1 MKKVLIIFMLVSCI
15 ALAQTYTRPDNLS
28 VGGVADWVMISGHI
42 ASGTVDPTSAV
53 DEGALYVNV
62 ATPTAPVLW
71 RRGASDWY
79 VVAGGG
85 TPGTTD
91 HSALDNLD
99 FASSGHTG
107 FVATQT
113 VIDLDNEL
121 TVHIASGTDP
131 HGANMTITE
140 SLTIGSGAASFEW
153 IYDGTIL
160 TASGAT
166 LLLKNIDSYAD
177 NDAAITG
184 GLATGTLYRS
194 GDSLNIVW

>member
-1 MKKVLIIFMLVSCI
+1 MKKILIIFMLVSCI
-15 ALAQTYTRPDNLS
+15 ASAQTYARPGNLS

-62 ATPTAPVLW
+62 ATPTTPVLW

-85 TPGTTD
+85 T
-91 HSALDNLD
+91 
-99 FASSGHTG
+99 TG
-107 FVATQT
+107 DLQAH
-113 VIDLDNEL
+113 ID
-121 TVHIASGTDP
+121 TATDP

-140 SLTIGSGAASFEW
+140 SLTIGSGTASFEW
-153 IYDGTIL
+153 IYDGTVL

-166 LLLKNIDSYAD
+166 LILKDVDSYAD